1 MGTYIYL
8 SCKTCNEYIHIGKT
22 AGTDFE
28 VSYDLLK
35 RFLMKHTIRNG
46 CILVTL
52 NDSIG
57 DFEYNSLIHG
67 VEFKHK

>member
-22 AGTDFE
+22 SGSDFE

-35 RFLMKHTIRNG
+35 RFLMKHSVRNG
-46 CILVTL
+46 CILVAL

-57 DFEYNSLIHG
+57 DFEYDYAMQG
-67 VEFKHK
+67 GEFK